1 MKHTHVE
8 WLRHLPVLEIAC
20 RCVRQMHWYNW
31 MLILI
36 VCVSIFSCS
45 FSVRMQCITK
55 QCLAQF
61 LTGFALYKFSSSL
74 LWLNS
79 WSLDQQLLNWWIL
92 VRMSCSWSVSKS
104 APCCLQRD
112 AALDYMSVSLCLY
125 VSVSVRHH
133 VCVCLC
139 PCASPHFVC
148 SKFCIISCWV

>member
-1 MKHTHVE
+1 M
-8 WLRHLPVLEIAC
+8 
-20 RCVRQMHWYNW
+20 
-31 MLILI
+31 I

-74 LWLNS
+74 LLLNS

-112 AALDYMSVSLCLY
+112 AALDYMSVSLCLC
-125 VSVSVRHH
+125 VSVSVCHH
-133 VCVCLC
+133 VCVSVSLC
-139 PCASPHFVC
+139 VSTFCGFQILYHQLLSLVSWYGFF
-148 SKFCIISCWV
+148 FCIISPTFRYDKL